1 MTGSDVWNA
10 AKCLHGEPEE
20 KHLLPDNDLGRST
33 KPGCRNQV
41 RKPEDQLR
49 SFGAPTI
56 RTDIPFREKRSIADY
71 NVNPQIVNSN
81 LELW

>member
-1 MTGSDVWNA
+1 MWNA

-20 KHLLPDNDLGRST
+20 KHLVPDNDLGRST
-33 KPGCRNQV
+33 KAGCRNVV
-41 RKPEDQLR
+41 RKPEDVDR

-71 NVNPQIVNSN
+71 NVGHI
-81 LELW
+81 